1 MVAGTYGDFSS
12 QNIVNDN
19 NLKDPVRILRGI
31 ASESFKAEQQF
42 YLQIGMPKKFC
53 ESAEQTTELLK
64 SSGTFEEYQK
74 ELCLRVFGASHE
86 EYKFLKYFYD
96 SNFIKALSAQTPGS
110 DLLKSLSTDLLK
122 YYRAIGVAENENN
135 INDID
140 FDFEDFVKYLESK
153 IVDNQLRISIKK
165 INQNQIK
172 TYLISYIAQKTN
184 EKNEA
189 KDLVINGIYKDMP
202 KKIVEYIKSST
213 NPQDNRGY
221 SVLKLA
227 QIQFIDD
234 AHTFEDQF
242 NDFVKNV
249 INFIGNQLNTAEV
262 PPDLENNIR
271 DQLMNGVAFAIATKN
286 TDIEVNGKVY
296 KSKGSGRGYKQLT
309 SQNSSK
315 EVLQLTY
322 SQIIELSKNKP
333 FFLKDIKLQGD
344 NKVISTIFTD
354 KIKNQIRELNDGY
367 DINFELDNDELTI
380 SNDRLYMDRNM
391 FFNNMMK
398 LKFDYSKYASKDY
411 AKNNGNFQ
419 TDKEMMS
426 NIFYD
431 TLKGTL
437 QNNLVVKDNQADV
450 ISSFNKWWAEKGEKG
465 FLKMLDNNPTQIY
478 EIASKSAEANVAG
491 MLGETLMGLFLSNI
505 QIPDSVVKVLGQS
518 DHGNGQAAVDLKI
531 MFPDNEGSIKTAGF
545 QIKQYAASE
554 SSGNKVDLYSDTSL
568 KLSDT
573 HMARYLEATY
583 LEKIRA
589 IFFKKDYE
597 SYWLNSTEGSENGGI
612 ENSSIEETKNILNAH
627 LMYFM
632 RYDEAQM
639 KNGTFDE
646 LEQNNFYIINFRFI
660 PASSLFILAAFAIE
674 DQLGTEMTSTKD
686 FFFFSETVKHVG
698 KQNNMMSSLIRYIN
712 LPEVQEASKSDNLC
726 EYMIDDFRLNFVGFS
741 VNFKQQLDSV
751 LKNTK

>member
-1 MVAGTYGDFSS
+1 MIAGTYGDFSS

-19 NLKDPVRILRGI
+19 NLKDPVSILMNI
-31 ASESFKAEQQF
+31 AFESFKAEQQF

-135 INDID
+135 TNDID
-140 FDFEDFVKYLESK
+140 FDFKDFIKYLESK
-153 IVDNQLRISIKK
+153 IVDDKLRISIKK

-172 TYLISYIAQKTN
+172 AYLISYIAQKTN
-184 EKNEA
+184 EINEA
-189 KDLVINGIYKDMP
+189 KNLVINGIYKDIP

-213 NPQDNRGY
+213 NPKDNRGY

-234 AHTFEDQF
+234 AHTFENQF
-242 NDFVKNV
+242 DNFVKNV
-249 INFIGNQLNTAEV
+249 INFIGNQLNTMEV
-262 PPDLENNIR
+262 PPDLEKDIR

-296 KSKGSGRGYKQLT
+296 KSKGSGGGYKQLT

-322 SQIIELSKNKP
+322 SQIIELSKDKP

-411 AKNNGNFQ
+411 AKNNENFQ
-419 TDKEMMS
+419 TDKEIMS

-437 QNNLVVKDNQADV
+437 QNNLVVKDNQVDV

-505 QIPDSVVKVLGQS
+505 EIPGSVVKVLGQS

-597 SYWLNSTEGSENGGI
+597 SYWLNSTEGSKNGGI

-674 DQLGTEMTSTKD
+674 DQLGIEMTSTKD

>member
-1 MVAGTYGDFSS
+1 MIAGTYGDFSS

-19 NLKDPVRILRGI
+19 NLKDPVSILMNI
-31 ASESFKAEQQF
+31 AFESFKAEQQF

-135 INDID
+135 TNDID
-140 FDFEDFVKYLESK
+140 FDFKDFIKYLESK
-153 IVDNQLRISIKK
+153 IVDDKLRISIKK

-172 TYLISYIAQKTN
+172 AYLISYIAQKTN
-184 EKNEA
+184 EINEA
-189 KDLVINGIYKDMP
+189 KNLVINGIYKDIP

-213 NPQDNRGY
+213 NPKDNRGY

-234 AHTFEDQF
+234 AHTFENQF
-242 NDFVKNV
+242 DNFVKNV
-249 INFIGNQLNTAEV
+249 INFIGNQLNTMEV
-262 PPDLENNIR
+262 PPDLEKDIR

-296 KSKGSGRGYKQLT
+296 KSKGSGGGYKQLT

-322 SQIIELSKNKP
+322 SQIIELSKDKP

-367 DINFELDNDELTI
+367 DINFKLDNDELTI

-411 AKNNGNFQ
+411 AKNNENFQ
-419 TDKEMMS
+419 TDKEIMS

-437 QNNLVVKDNQADV
+437 QNNLVVKDNQVDV

-505 QIPDSVVKVLGQS
+505 EIPGSVVKVLGQS

-597 SYWLNSTEGSENGGI
+597 SYWLNSTEGSKNGGI

-674 DQLGTEMTSTKD
+674 DQLGIEMTSTKD